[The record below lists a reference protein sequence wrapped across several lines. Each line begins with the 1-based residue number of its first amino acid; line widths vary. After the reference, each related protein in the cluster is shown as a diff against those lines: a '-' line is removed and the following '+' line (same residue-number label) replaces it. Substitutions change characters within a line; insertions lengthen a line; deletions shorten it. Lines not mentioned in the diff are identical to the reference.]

1 MNRKF
6 LGLVVIVLLCAGC
19 EPTVPDERSAL
30 TSAMGDNDMSI
41 STAAMR
47 KMVQH
52 YGGAG
57 LREALKNRKGTI
69 RGRAAHGLAFC
80 AGGTG
85 TILRQRAHE
94 RALLDAVSDHDEYVR
109 NWVAYSL
116 GQIGN
121 SNSVSTLSE
130 LSNDSSPSVRDSAIR
145 AKAVLDARLHGQPA
159 EEGDEGFASRLLAH
173 VLGARSPVCAR
184 E

>member
-1 MNRKF
+1 MNRRF

-80 AGGTG
+80 AGA
-85 TILRQRAHE
+85 QNE

>member
-1 MNRKF
+1 MPVNRK
-6 LGLVVIVLLCAGC
+6 LLRLVVSVLLCAGC
-19 EPTVPDERSAL
+19 EPTLPDERSAL
-30 TSAMGDNDMSI
+30 TSAMGDNDMRI

-52 YGGAG
+52 YGGPG
-57 LREALKNRKGTI
+57 LREALKNPKGAI
-69 RGRAAHGLAFC
+69 RGSAAHGLAFC
-80 AGGTG
+80 AGA
-85 TILRQRAHE
+85 QNE

-121 SNSVSTLSE
+121 SNSVPTLSE
-130 LSNDSSPSVRDSAIR
+130 LSNDASPSVRDSATR
-145 AKAVLDARLHGQPA
+145 AKAVLDARLHGRPA
-159 EEGDEGFASRLLAH
+159 EDGDDGFASRLLAH

>member
-1 MNRKF
+1 VNPK
-6 LGLVVIVLLCAGC
+6 LIGVVVIVLLCAGC
-19 EPTVPDERSAL
+19 ERTVPDERSAL
-30 TSAMGDNDMSI
+30 VSAMGDNDMSI
-41 STAAMR
+41 STTAMR

-52 YGGAG
+52 YGGPG
-57 LREALKNRKGTI
+57 LREALKNPNGTI

-80 AGGTG
+80 AGA
-85 TILRQRAHE
+85 QNE
-94 RALLDAVSDHDEYVR
+94 RALLDAASDHDEYVR

-121 SNSVSTLSE
+121 SNSVPTLSE
-130 LSNDSSPSVRDSAIR
+130 LSNDASPSVRDSATR
-145 AKAVLDARLHGQPA
+145 AKAVLDTRLHGRTA

-173 VLGARSPVCAR
+173 VLGDRSPVCAR

>member
-1 MNRKF
+1 MNRKL

-19 EPTVPDERSAL
+19 EPTVPDERSVL
-30 TSAMGDNDMSI
+30 TSAMGNNDMNI

-47 KMVQH
+47 KMVQR
-52 YGGAG
+52 YGGPG
-57 LREALKNRKGTI
+57 LREALKNPDGTI

-80 AGGTG
+80 AGA
-85 TILRQRAHE
+85 QNE
-94 RALLDAVSDHDEYVR
+94 RAVLDAVSDHDEYAR

-116 GQIGN
+116 GQIGT
-121 SNSVSTLSE
+121 SDSVRTLSE
-130 LSNDSSPSVRDSAIR
+130 LSNDASPSVRDSATR
-145 AKAVLDARLHGQPA
+145 AKAVLDARLHGRPA
-159 EEGDEGFASRLLAH
+159 EEREEGFASRLLAQ